1 MTHLVLVRH
10 GETVWHAENRYTGSS
25 DVPMTDRGR
34 AQAGM
39 LARWAERAGLAAVY
53 SSDLAR
59 TTETARPSAD
69 VAGLPLRTDPRLREL
84 DFGDGEGLTAAEMGE
99 RFPDALAAFRDD
111 PAGHPLPGGEAP
123 ERAVGRARA
132 ALHEICAELPDG
144 RVLVV
149 GHSTLFRLLL
159 CDLLGLPLGA
169 YRRLFPLLRNC
180 ALTELLVR
188 DGQPALL
195 QYNTPTDP
203 ADGFAPVIPT
213 TP

>member
-34 AQAGM
+34 AQADR

-69 VAGLPLRTDPRLREL
+69 VTGLPLRTDPRLREL

-99 RFPDALAAFRDD
+99 RFPDALAAFRAD
-111 PAGHPLPGGEAP
+111 PAAHPLPGGESPAAAV
-123 ERAVGRARA
+123 ERAGA
-132 ALHEICAELPDG
+132 ALREIRAELPDG

-180 ALTELLVR
+180 ALTELLVD
-188 DGQPALL
+188 DGGAALL

-203 ADGFAPVIPT
+203 DEVSAALLR
-213 TP
+213 